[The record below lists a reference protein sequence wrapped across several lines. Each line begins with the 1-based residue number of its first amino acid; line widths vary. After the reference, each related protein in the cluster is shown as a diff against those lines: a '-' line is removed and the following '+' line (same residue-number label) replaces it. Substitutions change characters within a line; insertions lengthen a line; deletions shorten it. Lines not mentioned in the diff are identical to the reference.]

1 MKGSD
6 SASGAGPGGEACGY
20 GGAGG
25 ERRGR
30 GVCRP
35 SLIDLKVPCTGA
47 SKALMIRAQEAA

>member
-1 MKGSD
+1 MKGSGTT
-6 SASGAGPGGEACGY
+6 SGAGPSGEACGY

-47 SKALMIRAQEAA
+47 SKALMHGAQQAA